1 MKTENNILGTEKISK
16 LLVKFAIPSVISM
29 LVNSIYNLV
38 DQIFIG
44 QGIGKEGN
52 AATNIAFPFVTIAL
66 ALGLMV
72 SIGTAANMSL
82 SLGRKQQEKADKTI
96 ANGLCL
102 GFLVGV
108 IVLIVGEIFMTPL
121 LHVFGATDVI
131 LPFATDY
138 SRVYLLGT
146 PFMIL
151 GIIMSDMIRAD
162 GSPTFAM
169 TMMLVG
175 AILNCVLD
183 PLYIFVFHWGMKG
196 AALATITGQF
206 INCMIGLSYIVS
218 KRLKT
223 VTFKTSN
230 LKLDGAISKGILGL
244 GLSAFITQSAA
255 LVMQIVLNQQA
266 KTYGA
271 ASIYGA
277 ETPLA
282 VFGIVMKVNNIMM
295 SVIIGITS
303 STQPIFGYNYGA
315 KNYKRVKEI
324 FKLALVIA
332 FAVGIIGTFCFQ
344 MFPEQ
349 IVSIFGQEDKLYTE
363 FAILCMRNMTIF
375 ISVMSIQLLSST
387 YFQAVSKAGKA
398 IVLSLSRQIIF
409 LIPMLLIL
417 PKFFGLLGIMYAF
430 PGSDLCVVVLA
441 TTMIVIEFK
450 HMNQL
455 IAQQKGQTA

>member
-183 PLYIFVFHWGMKG
+183 PLYIFVFHW
-196 AALATITGQF
+196 
-206 INCMIGLSYIVS
+206 
-218 KRLKT
+218 
-223 VTFKTSN
+223 
-230 LKLDGAISKGILGL
+230 
-244 GLSAFITQSAA
+244 
-255 LVMQIVLNQQA
+255 
-266 KTYGA
+266 
-271 ASIYGA
+271 
-277 ETPLA
+277 
-282 VFGIVMKVNNIMM
+282 
-295 SVIIGITS
+295 
-303 STQPIFGYNYGA
+303 
-315 KNYKRVKEI
+315 
-324 FKLALVIA
+324 
-332 FAVGIIGTFCFQ
+332 
-344 MFPEQ
+344 
-349 IVSIFGQEDKLYTE
+349 
-363 FAILCMRNMTIF
+363 
-375 ISVMSIQLLSST
+375 
-387 YFQAVSKAGKA
+387 
-398 IVLSLSRQIIF
+398 
-409 LIPMLLIL
+409 
-417 PKFFGLLGIMYAF
+417 
-430 PGSDLCVVVLA
+430 
-441 TTMIVIEFK
+441 
-450 HMNQL
+450 
-455 IAQQKGQTA
+455 